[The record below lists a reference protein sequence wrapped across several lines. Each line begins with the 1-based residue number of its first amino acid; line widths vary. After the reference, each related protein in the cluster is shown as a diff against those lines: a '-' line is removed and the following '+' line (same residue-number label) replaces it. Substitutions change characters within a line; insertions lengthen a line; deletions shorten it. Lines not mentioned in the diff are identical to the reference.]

1 MTSKQRRG
9 TLAAV
14 LALALLG
21 IADAFWIEP
30 RRLLFRDDVRIE
42 LPAPRL
48 RIAHLSD
55 LHIRGNVRGQPLLHR
70 LLREVAAAR
79 PDVIVISG
87 DLIHDVPDPAA
98 SRAIAAAAA
107 GFVAA
112 LRRIAPLY
120 AVQGHSEHQ
129 GELIG
134 RLQAAGLDWLSN
146 EGRRIGPAPG
156 NRGYLLLGLNTQV
169 GLDEWAWRW
178 PSPFQPFTVD
188 GVRLYGASRETPY
201 RSFFSHYDPAPE
213 GLVGP
218 DLVETN
224 GPLAWSGYETTCE
237 ARIDD
242 PAASVGLAVHS
253 RYAVGED
260 RLILLSRDQSPWSRG
275 GTFSLYAD
283 GSALT
288 GRNDTGVKPEPG
300 RWYRMKVRT
309 EVTPDQVTARAKVWP
324 VGTPEPALWQADT
337 VDRSPTRVTA
347 GTVGLWASGGGSV
360 VYRNLRVVSTKDGKL
375 LLDEPLTLPPGRR
388 APAGFRVGTR
398 GTRLALALA
407 RSPAVPPETPVIVL
421 SHMGDVVREASRRG
435 IPVVLAGHTHGGQVR
450 LPFVGPLLT
459 RSSLG
464 DFYDRDRFEFAAPN
478 ARGLTTLYINP
489 GIGMSVLPLR
499 FDCPPRWA
507 LIELGR

>member
-1 MTSKQRRG
+1 VTSRQRRG
-9 TLAAV
+9 ALAAV

-30 RRLLFRDDVRIE
+30 RLLLFRDDVRIE

-55 LHIRGNVRGQPLLHR
+55 LHIRGDSTLLHR
-70 LLREVAAAR
+70 LLGEVAATR

-98 SRAIAAAAA
+98 SRAIAEATAA
-107 GFVAA
+107 FVAA
-112 LRRIAPLY
+112 LRRIAPVY

-146 EGRRIGPAPG
+146 EGRRIGSDG
-156 NRGYLLLGLNTQV
+156 GYLLLGLNTQV
-169 GLDEWAWRW
+169 GLDEWAWSW

-201 RSFFSHYDPAPE
+201 RSFFSHYDPAP
-213 GLVGP
+213 GSLTGP
-218 DLVETN
+218 DLVETD
-224 GPLAWSGYETTCE
+224 GPLAWSGYEATCE

-253 RYAVGED
+253 RYVAGED
-260 RLILLSRDQSPWSRG
+260 RMILFTRDLSPWSRSG
-275 GTFSLYAD
+275 AFSLYAD

-288 GRNDTGVKPEPG
+288 GSNDTSVRPEPG

-309 EVTPDQVTARAKVWP
+309 EVAPDQVVARAKIWP
-324 VGTPEPALWQADT
+324 VGTPEPARWQADT
-337 VDRSPTRVTA
+337 ADRSPTRVTA

-360 VYRNLRVVSTKDGKL
+360 VYRNLRVVNGKDGKI
-375 LLDEPLTLPPGRR
+375 LLDEPLVLPPGRR

-398 GTRLALALA
+398 DTRLALALA
-407 RSPAVPPETPVIVL
+407 RSPEVPPDTSVIVL

-450 LPFVGPLLT
+450 LPFFGPLLT

-464 DFYDRDRFEFAAPN
+464 DFYDRGRFEFAAPN